1 MKGHISGLG
10 SNTTSLPDLVVE
22 LRLVAKMSVKA
33 LKMHLGAKSR
43 YVSLNSSSTLA
54 HIADDNEK
62 SNSRCSTRENVLQSA
77 RCFNHID
84 PTSSKHLFIL
94 AKGERGQ
101 LHTKKEKTLV
111 V

>member
-1 MKGHISGLG
+1 M
-10 SNTTSLPDLVVE
+10 VVE

-43 YVSLNSSSTLA
+43 YVSLTPPTLA

-101 LHTKKEKTLV
+101 LHTKKEKTRTV